1 MPLPKIFT
9 PDIAAKASFSL
20 DRTGDIF
27 FTGGVAGG
35 YGVLIKSEY
44 SREYI
49 LGLLNSKLLEWFIRQ
64 TATRMRGGYYSYE
77 SRYIRH
83 LPIRSIDLSNS
94 EDVALHDRMLQL
106 VNQMLTLNEQLA
118 IAKMS
123 QEKTPIQRQIDATD
137 RQIDQLVYELYGLT
151 EEEIRIVEGKF

>member
-1 MPLPKIFT
+1 
-9 PDIAAKASFSL
+9 
-20 DRTGDIF
+20 
-27 FTGGVAGG
+27 
-35 YGVLIKSEY
+35 
-44 SREYI
+44 
-49 LGLLNSKLLEWFIRQ
+49 
-64 TATRMRGGYYSYE
+64 MRGGYYSYE